1 MQVRKGKVHDARSF
15 GGRIQGRIV
24 RALALQILQ
33 SGCRREDLAK
43 VLVPDKAIK
52 IANGGGIFRRHA
64 FWQTLGIDQ
73 GGGRRE
79 RRNTRHLRRMWLM
92 ETRKGSRRK
101 WWRGRQTRSAIIP
114 SLSRRGQ
121 RILGDHLEGWTW
133 AGGPTRRL
141 DLNSLTGLFDG
152 L

>member
-73 GGGRRE
+73 GGGRR
-79 RRNTRHLRRMWLM
+79 NARHLRRMWLM

>member
-79 RRNTRHLRRMWLM
+79 RRKYKAFATNVADGNEEREQEEVVAGEANTLRHHPVP
-92 ETRKGSRRK
+92 ESAGATHTRGS
-101 WWRGRQTRSAIIP
+101 S
-114 SLSRRGQ
+114 
-121 RILGDHLEGWTW
+121 
-133 AGGPTRRL
+133 
-141 DLNSLTGLFDG
+141 
-152 L
+152 